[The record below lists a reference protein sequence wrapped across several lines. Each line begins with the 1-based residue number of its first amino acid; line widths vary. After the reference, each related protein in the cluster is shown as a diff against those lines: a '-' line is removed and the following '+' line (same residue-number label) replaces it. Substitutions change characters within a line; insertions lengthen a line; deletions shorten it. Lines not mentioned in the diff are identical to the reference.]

1 MTRALRA
8 LAALTLLAAPLAAQ
22 NPIGDRMIG
31 LTGKAGTDDA
41 SGCKVSGGD
50 FHVSSAATYFSTA
63 LSTPVQDNKIRAL
76 NNGRDQ
82 ALLGIQGGAA
92 GSSKAWYYLGRI
104 YLQQGDLI
112 GADSA
117 FTRAVRL
124 APGCATDIG
133 AYREHAWR
141 LLVAGAA
148 AARTAH
154 QADSSMIL
162 AAAANQID
170 PTRPQGWYILG
181 LAHQDAEHNDSAAWY
196 LRKAFEAPTDTSKV
210 TQGVRQGAAFQYGVL
225 AFKARDYANAARGFG
240 TALRLDPNDGDA
252 KRNLVSSLRQ
262 AGMADSAS
270 KIEQSMMAAG
280 VGTEGGL
287 TTDQLFNI
295 GVSQFNQHDYT
306 NAAATFEKI
315 TAVEPYNR
323 DALFNLANAYLGLG
337 NGDKLLETALKLQ
350 AIDPLS
356 YEVLQLVANGYRMKH
371 DQPSVLRTATALGGA
386 TVSLAASAF
395 TSAADHA
402 TLTMK
407 ATGRDGRDINDRPIR
422 AAAIPIVVEFL
433 DKSGAVVAS
442 ADATVPALAAGA
454 TQDLTVTGTGA
465 GIAAWRYRK
474 K

>member
-8 LAALTLLAAPLAAQ
+8 FAALTLLAAPLAAQ

-31 LTGKAGTDDA
+31 LTGKPAADEAT
-41 SGCKVSGGD
+41 GCKLSGGD

-63 LSTPVQDNKIRAL
+63 LTTPVQDNKIRAL

-82 ALLGIQGGAA
+82 ALQGIQGGSA

-104 YLQQGDLI
+104 YLQQGDLA

-117 FTRAVRL
+117 LTRALRL

-133 AYREHAWR
+133 AYRDHAWR
-141 LLVAGAA
+141 LLVGAAA

-170 PTRPQGWYILG
+170 ATRPQGWYIIG
-181 LAHQDAEHNDSAAWY
+181 MAHLDAERNDSALVY
-196 LRKAFEAPTDTSKV
+196 MQKAFEAPSDTSAV
-210 TQGVRQGAAFQYGVL
+210 TQQVRQAASYRYGVL
-225 AFKARDYANAARGFG
+225 AFYAHDYANAARGFG
-240 TALRLDPNDGDA
+240 VALRLDPKDNDA
-252 KRNLVSSLRQ
+252 KHNLISALRQ
-262 AGMADSAS
+262 AGMPDSAS

-287 TTDQLFNI
+287 TSDQLFNI
-295 GVSQFNQHDYT
+295 GVSQFNQHDYAS
-306 NAAATFEKI
+306 AATTFEKI
-315 TAVEPYNR
+315 IAVEPYNR
-323 DALFNLANAYLGLG
+323 DALYNLANAYLGLS

-350 AIDPLS
+350 AIDPLNHD
-356 YEVLQLVANGYRMKH
+356 VLKLVGQGYSAKH
-371 DQPSVLRTATALGGA
+371 DQANLMKAATAAGGA
-386 TVSLAASAF
+386 TVSLEATAF
-395 TSAADHA
+395 APAADHA
-402 TLTMK
+402 TLTLK

-422 AAAIPIVVEFL
+422 ATPIPIVVEFL
-433 DKSGAVVAS
+433 NKDGAVVTS
-442 ADATVPALAAGA
+442 AETTVPALAAAA

-465 GIAAWRYRK
+465 GITAWRYHRK
-474 K
+474 